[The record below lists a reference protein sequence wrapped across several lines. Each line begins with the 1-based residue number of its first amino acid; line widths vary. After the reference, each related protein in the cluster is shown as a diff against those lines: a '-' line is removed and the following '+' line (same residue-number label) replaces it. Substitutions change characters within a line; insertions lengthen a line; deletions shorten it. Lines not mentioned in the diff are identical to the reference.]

1 MYGVQK
7 LLKYIEGNTEKC
19 IFCDRRK
26 SNISIKGDGVGICSS
41 CYEMYAKD
49 CIKDYFDTKSQ
60 VRRLFAPFIYE
71 GELRRAILELKFGGC
86 RAYAKPLGEL
96 VAEVLPLYYLYS
108 DYDMLLPVPLHPNRL
123 KERGFNQAELIAE
136 ALSEKLLV
144 PMYDDVLFRI
154 RDTKRQA
161 SLSRA
166 MRQKNVEGAFYADG
180 IVAGKRIMLVD
191 DIYTA
196 GATIKA
202 CSKELIEKGAAEV
215 SAIVVSAN
223 FIKDYT
229 DTPQIQI
236 PVIK

>member
-1 MYGVQK
+1 MYGVEK

-19 IFCDRRK
+19 IICDRRK
-26 SNISIKGDGVGICSS
+26 NNISIRGDGVGICSS
-41 CYEMYAKD
+41 CYEVFAKD
-49 CIKDYFDTKSQ
+49 CIKDYFDTNSRVK
-60 VRRLFAPFIYE
+60 RLFAPFVYD
-71 GELRRAILELKFGGC
+71 GELRRAILDIKFGGC

-96 VAEVLPLYYLYS
+96 VAEVLPPYYLYS

-166 MRQKNVEGAFYADG
+166 MRQKNVEGAFFADG
-180 IVAGKRIMLVD
+180 VVAGKRIMLVD

-196 GATIKA
+196 GATVKA
-202 CSKELIEKGAAEV
+202 CAKELIEKGAAEV
-215 SAIVVSAN
+215 SAIVVCAN
-223 FIKDYT
+223 FIKEHGEA
-229 DTPQIQI
+229 PKMQI
-236 PVIK
+236 PIVK